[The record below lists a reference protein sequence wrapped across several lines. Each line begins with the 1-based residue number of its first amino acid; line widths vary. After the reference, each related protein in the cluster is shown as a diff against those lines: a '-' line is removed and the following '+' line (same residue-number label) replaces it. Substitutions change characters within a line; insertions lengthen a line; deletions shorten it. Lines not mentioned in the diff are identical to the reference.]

1 MTIWKNC
8 RVDLYYSDDN
18 PELNDAGYEVRLT
31 GEELVVSY
39 EGAVGWVN
47 WKGKDLGGGHF
58 EMVSPEV
65 EGRAMLHR
73 YGVSEILEGNWNE
86 AGDHGMWRIRL
97 IA

>member
-8 RVDLYYSDDN
+8 RVDLYYSDDT
-18 PELNDAGYEVRLT
+18 PELNDPGYEVRLT
-31 GEELVVSY
+31 EDELVISY
-39 EGAVGWVN
+39 EGEVGWVN
-47 WKGKDLGGGHF
+47 WKGQDLGGGHF

-73 YGVSEILEGNWNE
+73 YGGSEILEGYWNE
-86 AGDHGMWRIRL
+86 GGDHGMWRIRL